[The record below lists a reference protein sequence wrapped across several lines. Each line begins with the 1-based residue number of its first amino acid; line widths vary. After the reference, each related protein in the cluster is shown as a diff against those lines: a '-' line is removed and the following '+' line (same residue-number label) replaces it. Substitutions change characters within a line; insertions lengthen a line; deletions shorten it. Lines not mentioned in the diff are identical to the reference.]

1 MIIAD
6 DPFFDSTE
14 LCRYVGPGIF
24 NVPRIGAIELR
35 RFFLEREIVA
45 NAFHHVNWGIP
56 IAQYFWLVGSSA
68 GSFVISSLGW
78 VFGVKKYKPISFFAS
93 NLAIIQLMIVPVLL
107 VFDLGQPMRAIH
119 LIPIISNFWHI
130 TAPLAWGTV
139 LVGSYPIGMAIYS
152 YLIYK
157 HNEKWARVFGFIA
170 VIQAISTHW
179 YTGITMALNP
189 SRHPNHTAL
198 AALLFLIGAFISGI
212 GLLNIIL
219 KIRDYFLKLEDRLD
233 PTIIIGLGRLIL
245 VGIGLDIFLV
255 FSEFMHMTYGTE
267 EEFHALEL
275 ITTVFRAPVIQLY
288 LGVGLA
294 LPLVILVSPYGKK
307 TSGVLVASALVAVG
321 IFGMRLGW
329 VLISQYSQTL
339 F

>member
-1 MIIAD
+1 M
-6 DPFFDSTE
+6 
-14 LCRYVGPGIF
+14 
-24 NVPRIGAIELR
+24 
-35 RFFLEREIVA
+35 EREIVS

-56 IAQYFWLVGSSA
+56 IAVYFWLVGSSA

-78 VFGVKKYKPISFFAS
+78 VFGIKKFKPISFFAS
-93 NLAIIQLMIVPVLL
+93 NLAIVQLLIVPALL
-107 VFDLGQPMRAIH
+107 VFDLGRVMRASH
-119 LIPIISNFWHI
+119 LFPLVTGFWHA
-130 TAPLAWGTV
+130 TASLAWGTA
-139 LVGSYPIGMAIYS
+139 LVATYPIGMAIYS

-212 GLLNIIL
+212 GLLIVIL
-219 KIRDYFLKLEDRLD
+219 KIRDYFVKAADKLD
-233 PTIIIGLGRLIL
+233 PTMIVGLGRLML
-245 VGIGLDIFLV
+245 LGLCVDIFLV
-255 FSEFMHMTYGTE
+255 FSEFIHMTYGTE
-267 EEFHALEL
+267 EEFHVLEL
-275 ITTVFRAPVIQLY
+275 VSTVFRAPVLELY
-288 LGVGLA
+288 LGLGLA
-294 LPLVILVSPYGKK
+294 LPLAILVSPYGKRNG
-307 TSGVLVASALVAVG
+307 GVLLASALIATG

-329 VLISQYSQTL
+329 VLISQFSQTI

>member
-1 MIIAD
+1 M
-6 DPFFDSTE
+6 
-14 LCRYVGPGIF
+14 
-24 NVPRIGAIELR
+24 
-35 RFFLEREIVA
+35 EREIVA
-45 NAFHHVNWGIP
+45 NGFHHINWGIP
-56 IAQYFWLVGSSA
+56 IALYFWLVGSSA

-78 VFGVKKYKPISFFAS
+78 VFGIKKYKPISFFAS

-107 VFDLGQPMRAIH
+107 VFDLGQAMRASH
-119 LIPIISNFWHI
+119 LAPIITGFWHL

-139 LVGSYPIGMAIYS
+139 LVGSYPIGMGIYS

-157 HNEKWARVFGFIA
+157 HNEKWARVFGLIA

-189 SRHPNHTAL
+189 SRHPNHTAM

-219 KIRDYFLKLEDRLD
+219 KIRDYFVKEKDKLD
-233 PTIIIGLGRLIL
+233 PDMIVGLGRLMLIGL
-245 VGIGLDIFLV
+245 VLDIFLV

-267 EEFHALEL
+267 EEFHVLEL
-275 ITTVFRAPVIQLY
+275 VTTVFRAPVLQLY

-294 LPLVILVSPYGKK
+294 LPLAIFLSPWGRK
-307 TSGVLVASALVAVG
+307 TNGVLVASGLIAVG

-329 VLISQYSQTL
+329 VLISQFSQAI

>member
-1 MIIAD
+1 M
-6 DPFFDSTE
+6 
-14 LCRYVGPGIF
+14 
-24 NVPRIGAIELR
+24 
-35 RFFLEREIVA
+35 EREIVS
-45 NAFHHVNWGIP
+45 NAYHHVNWGVP

-78 VFGVKKYKPISFFAS
+78 VFGIKKYKPISFFAS
-93 NLAIIQLMIVPVLL
+93 NLAILQLLVVPVLL
-107 VFDLGQPMRAIH
+107 VFDLGQVMRASH
-119 LIPIISNFWHI
+119 LFPVITGFWHA
-130 TAPLAWGTV
+130 TAPLAWGTA
-139 LVGSYPIGMAIYS
+139 LVASYPVGMAIYS

-157 HNEKWARVFGFIA
+157 HNEKWARIFGLIA

-219 KIRDYFLKLEDRLD
+219 KIRDYFVKEADKLD
-233 PTIIIGLGRLIL
+233 PTMIIGLGRLML
-245 VGIGLDIFLV
+245 VGLVLDIFLV
-255 FSEFMHMTYGTE
+255 FSEFITMTYGTE
-267 EEFHALEL
+267 EEFQVLEL
-275 ITTVFRAPVIQLY
+275 VTTVFRAPVLELY
-288 LGVGLA
+288 LGLGLA
-294 LPLVILVSPYGKK
+294 VPLAILVSPWGKK
-307 TSGVLVASALVAVG
+307 TSGVLWASGLIAIG

-329 VLISQYSQTL
+329 VLISQFSQTI